1 MKHLL
6 NDLSPEE
13 KNNIL
18 KQHTGG
24 KQIDTSR
31 FKTLSES
38 KSGDVK
44 PILNG
49 NIKTISKGNISESD
63 MKIDPF
69 TLSATSK
76 GNLKITNNETN
87 LSHIYSMKAWSAL
100 MWWDC
105 KIKDFP
111 GGTNIKLV
119 AGGQDKNLEIDK
131 PQMKQILT
139 SYFGD
144 SVIQKVLKGED
155 SSQEVKFTKM
165 V

>member
-38 KSGDVK
+38 KSGDIK

-49 NIKTISKGNISESD
+49 HISKGNISETD

-69 TLSATSK
+69 TLVATDK
-76 GNLKITNNETN
+76 GNLKITNNSTKI
-87 LSHIYSMKAWSAL
+87 SHIYSMEAWSTFA
-100 MWWDC
+100 WWDC
-105 KIKDFP
+105 KILDFP

-119 AGGQDKNLEIDK
+119 AGGKDKNLEIDK
-131 PQMKQILT
+131 PQMKGIL
-139 SYFGD
+139 SSSFGN

-155 SSQEVKFTKM
+155 SSQEVKFTKIT
-165 V
+165 